1 MKAYAFAFSTLALL
15 EPVTQARATADTAV
29 AVSML
34 QEHRE
39 IACRLPAKISF
50 ARRTLKDSIDADGF
64 AMDAKETKMR
74 LLSGEKTVAELER
87 IKFLDS
93 AVSMVAKD
101 DPKFVLLF
109 QILPNGST
117 TLLHANRF
125 LMREADCADTGASK
139 TCKNDGVKRLF
150 WSPEKL
156 ELEADRSRFAGSIDQ
171 YGFFAYHATYFR
183 AVNPKNTP
191 SSKAGQAAIT
201 LIDFGSPFEVFEGRL
216 WSVQCRYL

>member
-1 MKAYAFAFSTLALL
+1 LKVQALTFLALALL
-15 EPVTQARATADTAV
+15 GPATQAQASTDTAV

-39 IACRLPAKISF
+39 IACRLPTKISF
-50 ARRTLKDSIDADGF
+50 SRPTLKDSIEADGF

-74 LLSGEKTVAELER
+74 LLAGDKTVAELER

-101 DPKFVLLF
+101 DPKLVVLF
-109 QILPNGST
+109 QILPNGTT
-117 TLLHANRF
+117 TLLHANRY

-150 WSPEKL
+150 WSPERL
-156 ELEADRSRFAGSIDQ
+156 ELEADGSRFSGSIDQ

-183 AVNPKNTP
+183 AVNAKNTP